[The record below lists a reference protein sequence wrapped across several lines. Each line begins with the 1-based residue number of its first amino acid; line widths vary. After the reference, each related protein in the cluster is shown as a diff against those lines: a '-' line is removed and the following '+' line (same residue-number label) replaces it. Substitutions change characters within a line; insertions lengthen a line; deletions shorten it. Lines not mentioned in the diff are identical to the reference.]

1 MNKFNPFENF
11 MSYMKRN
18 FTNFDM
24 SNYMQFST
32 NLGEMTPIRRDFVMP
47 SDFWHGSTSSNIRVA
62 PLVAPAFTKINAFI
76 QSYYV
81 SFPSIWKYWNQFI
94 SNRPADSFLNS
105 ANLSKFDGVYC
116 EPLIPMQ
123 LIAILCKIHYG
134 YYGLQTEE
142 IGIGSI
148 GGIRYKLVPG
158 RMSKT
163 KFVYDHLAIVNGRRL
178 RSAEENMDDYTLDN
192 YFDREV
198 RLFEYYAYDGVT
210 HDEFGQNLGYENY
223 NTFLF
228 AQIKNVIRNLQN
240 FGLPTELIA
249 SSSMA
254 LYENESI
261 NALPFIAQ
269 SKIWQ
274 EYIRNPQV
282 QGTELDY
289 YEINGSICRVYTR
302 NNPTGTLTPINFEN
316 CNQYSWQCR
325 LTDIPYGYQSRTFID
340 SMSTYAAGNIDYTR
354 AMAVL
359 TGIDLRNFIIDY
371 ESSVESIAILP
382 NYYNGLLTL
391 KYRNFENDYFTSAAP
406 DPMMG
411 RQSIPVPGTIEE
423 LRSASK
429 LEEFLEANT
438 AARNFYDF
446 LKHHFG
452 TTAKSVVYGR
462 PEFLGSTRV
471 PINISEQLQSSQT
484 TQGENGSPL
493 GSRAGVG
500 DGFGSGTTI
509 SKNFDEHGIIITY
522 MSFVIDN
529 QYYQGFPFELEHHK
543 DYLDLPWPEFSNL
556 GLESIPSKYL
566 YFGDSNNG
574 QYFNSTE
581 NLAVMESDGDIFNLT
596 VTPNDPTGSNN
607 SRINQLNLPFG
618 YSPRYAK
625 YKFKLDQLSGEFNDQ
640 LEFWN
645 TFRQFMCMPRL
656 SHNFLSYEN
665 AVFMSNLDRIFAT
678 SEDIADR
685 FYVNVFNDY
694 SVSRCLPLVA
704 NPQLD

>member
-11 MSYMKRN
+11 MAYMKRN

-47 SDFWHGSTSSNIRVA
+47 SDFWHGSTSANIRVA
-62 PLVAPAFTKINAFI
+62 PLIAPAFTKINAFI

-94 SNRPADSFLNS
+94 SNRPSDAFLNS
-105 ANLSKFDGVYC
+105 ANLSKFEGVYC

-123 LIAILCKIHYG
+123 LIAILCKIYYG
-134 YYGLQTEE
+134 YYTLSREE
-142 IGIGSI
+142 IT
-148 GGIRYKLVPG
+148 YNDELPG
-158 RMSKT
+158 FAYVVKTNGMSKT
-163 KFVYDHLAIVNGRRL
+163 PYFSYNYSLVDGYRDWARSFNDENFTQDH
-178 RSAEENMDDYTLDN
+178 
-192 YFDREV
+192 YFAKDI
-198 RLFEYYAYDGVT
+198 RLFQNYAYDGLT
-210 HDEFGQNLGYENY
+210 EEDFAHNLGYYNY
-223 NTFLF
+223 FGF
-228 AQIKNVIRNLQN
+228 IYAQISSVIKNLKN

-249 SSSMA
+249 QSPIM
-254 LYENESI
+254 LYNKETI

-289 YEINGSICRVYTR
+289 YEINGSICRCYYARFEDSTD
-302 NNPTGTLTPINFEN
+302 PIDYDN
-316 CNQYSWQCR
+316 CNQYGWELR
-325 LTDIPYGYQSRTFID
+325 LSDIPYNYQSRTYVNTK
-340 SMSTYAAGNIDYTR
+340 SNNATNYIDYHG

-359 TGIDLRNFIIDY
+359 TGIGLRNFIIDWQ
-371 ESSVESIAILP
+371 SSVNGLAILP

-391 KYRNFENDYFTSAAP
+391 KYRNFENDFFTSAAP

-411 RQSIPVPGTIEE
+411 RQSVPVPGTIEE

-452 TTAKSVVYGR
+452 TIAKSVTYGR

-471 PINISEQLQSSQT
+471 PVNISEQLQSSQT

-493 GSRAGVG
+493 GARAGVA

-509 SKNFDEHGIIITY
+509 SKNFEEHGIIITY

-529 QYYQGFPFELEHHK
+529 QYFQGFPLELQHHK

-566 YFGDSNNG
+566 YYGYNVQDLYYNSSENVAVVKSN
-574 QYFNSTE
+574 
-581 NLAVMESDGDIFNLT
+581 SDVFDVD
-596 VTPNDPTGSNN
+596 VTPNETLGGSPSNF
-607 SRINQLNLPFG
+607 LEKPFG
-618 YSPRYAK
+618 YSPRYSI
-625 YKFKLDQLSGEFNDQ
+625 YKFKMDQLSGEFADQ

-645 TFRQFMCMPRL
+645 TFRQFISMPKL

-678 SEDIADR
+678 TKEIADR
-685 FYVNVFNDY
+685 FYVNVYNDY